1 MLTEEKSYQ
10 EINFQKQNHLSDVIK
25 RHYIFSLLAKPDGN
39 NIIFLYETRA
49 QNPSL
54 LTQVSFGGNLC
65 LIWYLVHVP
74 VFDAVTSDKEI

>member
-25 RHYIFSLLAKPDGN
+25 RHSVFSLQDRMV
-39 NIIFLYETRA
+39 IISYFLYETRA

-54 LTQVSFGGNLC
+54 LTQVSLG
-65 LIWYLVHVP
+65 
-74 VFDAVTSDKEI
+74 EIFA